1 MSNINI
7 NHSVTVNGVLSIDSD
22 GKMIMSV
29 ENMGDIELDLLLK
42 EFNEREVVLSVR
54 YDVNYPT
61 FVDK

>member
-7 NHSVTVNGVLSIDSD
+7 NNTITVNGVLSIDSD

-54 YDVNYPT
+54 FDANYPT